1 MTMLTSW
8 KLDPYTLLNET
19 QQRQELGMM
28 FLRGG
33 GGHLAGS
40 STIFPKQRARE
51 QARNVLNMTEKLP
64 TT

>member
-1 MTMLTSW
+1 
-8 KLDPYTLLNET
+8 
-19 QQRQELGMM
+19 MM
-28 FLRGG
+28 FLRGGGGG

-51 QARNVLNMTEKLP
+51 QARNALNMTEKLP